1 MNEKNEDLAIHTPL
15 CIEDFKETLKVI
27 EVAIKS
33 DSVNMNKV
41 GDLLQLYRKYETVI
55 KEFENTIKE
64 K

>member
-1 MNEKNEDLAIHTPL
+1 MEDKNEDLAIHTPL
-15 CIEDFKETLKVI
+15 CIDDFKETLKVI

-33 DSVNMNKV
+33 DNVNMDKV

-55 KEFENTIKE
+55 KEFENTNKE